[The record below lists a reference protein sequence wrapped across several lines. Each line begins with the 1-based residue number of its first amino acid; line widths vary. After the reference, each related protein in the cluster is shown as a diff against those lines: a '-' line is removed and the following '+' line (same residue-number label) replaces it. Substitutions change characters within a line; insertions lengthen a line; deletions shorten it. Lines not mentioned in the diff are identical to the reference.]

1 MSHVE
6 PLLRLEL
13 ERALGLVERLA
24 SLAGQSLASL
34 AQFRERL
41 LAA

>member
-1 MSHVE
+1 VE

-24 SLAGQSLASL
+24 SLAAQSLASL
-34 AQFRERL
+34 TQFRERL